1 MNLFNLFFSF
11 CRSAARSATA
21 AVVSG
26 TSTALPVMAEVER
39 GESPVCCFSASFS
52 LKCADD
58 QGQLTK
64 ALCAATHVSAY
75 RRHDFVSTC
84 KSLSCFPWTE
94 GRRDDDEEQAGSE
107 CWSRKMSS
115 RNWGLQWRDNC
126 NIHGRC
132 GSQEAVGD
140 HASPRVYCAFDTN
153 WEREGKGWWGSCL
166 WLRCSIRGWACR
178 IQDQRKS
185 TISRRLKENL
195 LVLDHATS
203 LFTDFWPNPNSLT
216 SLWFHRP
223 P

>member
-94 GRRDDDEEQAGSE
+94 GKRDDDEEQAGSE
-107 CWSRKMSS
+107 C
-115 RNWGLQWRDNC
+115 
-126 NIHGRC
+126 
-132 GSQEAVGD
+132 
-140 HASPRVYCAFDTN
+140 
-153 WEREGKGWWGSCL
+153 
-166 WLRCSIRGWACR
+166 
-178 IQDQRKS
+178 
-185 TISRRLKENL
+185 
-195 LVLDHATS
+195 
-203 LFTDFWPNPNSLT
+203 
-216 SLWFHRP
+216 
-223 P
+223 